1 MLKGHLTLALGSAL
15 LLSLASTAM
24 AQSSSGSSGSMS
36 GSSMSSSHKG
46 PVNSKD
52 TMFMKE
58 AAAGNLA
65 EIQMGRIA
73 LDKSSSSQ
81 IKETAQRIIDDH
93 TKAND
98 QLMTLAQRQQVT
110 LPTEPMLKDRKEAK
124 KLESMSG
131 TAFDKAYARM
141 LVMDH
146 RKDIKKYGMES
157 RKAKDTELR
166 QYASTTLPVLKT
178 HLQMAEQLSKH
189 GSKMRSNG
197 RMGKS
202 NSMNH
207 ADGTPMGDAN
217 GSSAMPASGSSTH

>member
-1 MLKGHLTLALGSAL
+1 MLSRHIALAVSSAL
-15 LLSLASTAM
+15 LLGLASTAM
-24 AQSSSGSSGSMS
+24 AQSSSSSAMSNSSMS
-36 GSSMSSSHKG
+36 SSSMSSSHSS
-46 PVNSKD
+46 VDSKD

-65 EIQMGRIA
+65 EIQTGRIA
-73 LDKSSSSQ
+73 LDKSSSPQ
-81 IKETAQRIIDDH
+81 VKEAAQRIVDDH

-110 LPTEPMLKDRKEAK
+110 LPTEPMAKDKKEAE
-124 KLESMSG
+124 KLQSMSG

-141 LVMDH
+141 LVKDH
-146 RKDIKKYGMES
+146 KKDIKMYSMES
-157 RKAKDTELR
+157 QKAKDTELR

-178 HLQMAEQLSKH
+178 HLQMAEQLTK
-189 GSKMRSNG
+189 GSMMRSNG
-197 RMGKS
+197 GMGKG

-217 GSSAMPASGSSTH
+217 GSMPASGSSTH